1 MNAESVFQN
10 IADEIFADRL
20 SKNDDKSAAI
30 GFIYSLLEAERMGKI
45 SYKKSNFYIAQEN
58 DNMDNITKLAT
69 LLPTKLTITNMCSI
83 VSQIDHGVYHD
94 ARIKGLVEWE
104 RYCFLPSGDFRS
116 WLRGSLPLLNAGII
130 SYYPNTVDFLIYPDG
145 REEKD
150 KEFTV
155 EATDTCA
162 CNGQIKNKEYV
173 LSKIAELEI
182 PYLYDVPLSD
192 FGKISIENMDA
203 LTTFRRFFA
212 KTIAGIDFRKE
223 KEITE
228 FQYDLSRNVKNIE
241 TAYKKES
248 LKLAGSLVLG
258 TIATVGASLF
268 LFHDFNA
275 LYGTIL
281 GVAEGGGILQSIQ
294 NIFAYQVE
302 KVALKN
308 EDCYFLWLLHK

>member
-1 MNAESVFQN
+1 
-10 IADEIFADRL
+10 
-20 SKNDDKSAAI
+20 
-30 GFIYSLLEAERMGKI
+30 
-45 SYKKSNFYIAQEN
+45 
-58 DNMDNITKLAT
+58 MDNITKLAT

-203 LTTFRRFFA
+203 LTTFRRFLQKRSQELIFG
-212 KTIAGIDFRKE
+212 KRK
-223 KEITE
+223 KS
-228 FQYDLSRNVKNIE
+228 QS
-241 TAYKKES
+241 
-248 LKLAGSLVLG
+248 
-258 TIATVGASLF
+258 
-268 LFHDFNA
+268 FNMI
-275 LYGTIL
+275 YP
-281 GVAEGGGILQSIQ
+281 EM
-294 NIFAYQVE
+294 
-302 KVALKN
+302 
-308 EDCYFLWLLHK
+308 

>member
-1 MNAESVFQN
+1 MDNKKEQERAELHRVIWNIANDLRGSVDGWDFKQYVLGMLFYRYISENLAGYINRGEWEAGNAEFDYAAMSDADAEEARAGLVVEKGFFILPSELFENVRRKAPNDDNLNETLESVFQN

-192 FGKISIENMDA
+192 FGKISIENMP
-203 LTTFRRFFA
+203 
-212 KTIAGIDFRKE
+212 E
-223 KEITE
+223 TE
-228 FQYDLSRNVKNIE
+228 
-241 TAYKKES
+241 
-248 LKLAGSLVLG
+248 
-258 TIATVGASLF
+258 
-268 LFHDFNA
+268 
-275 LYGTIL
+275 
-281 GVAEGGGILQSIQ
+281 
-294 NIFAYQVE
+294 
-302 KVALKN
+302 
-308 EDCYFLWLLHK
+308 